1 VELWFADT
9 PDLALNLA
17 HQVDAVVLLIG
28 EHPSRSGEN
37 ANVSD
42 LGLPPGQSQF
52 VDAMNEIGKPMTLVI
67 FAGRPLA
74 ITRQL
79 TQADAV
85 LYAWHPGIE
94 GAAALG
100 ELLFGHESPSG
111 RLPIT
116 FPRATG
122 QVPIYYNQK
131 NSGRPVHPE
140 GQFKTRYIDLPPVP
154 LLPFG
159 FGLAYTQFEYGNLK
173 LGSETLRGSLE
184 ISADVTNIGARA
196 GVETVQLYVRDLV
209 GSLTRPIRELK
220 GFQRLTLQPGETR
233 RVTFIL
239 REEQLAF
246 TRADGTF
253 GTEPGNFHVW
263 IAPDSQRGLR
273 GEFRL

>member
-1 VELWFADT
+1 M
-9 PDLALNLA
+9 
-17 HQVDAVVLLIG
+17 LIG

-42 LGLPPGQSQF
+42 LGLPPGQAEF
-52 VDAMNEIGKPMTLVI
+52 VSAMTEIGKPMSLVI

-74 ITRQL
+74 ISRQMA
-79 TQADAV
+79 QANAV

-94 GAAALG
+94 GGFALG
-100 ELLFGHESPSG
+100 EILFGNESPSG

-131 NSGRPVHPE
+131 NSGRPVHHAGP
-140 GQFKTRYIDLPPVP
+140 FKTRYIDLPPVP
-154 LLPFG
+154 LFPFG
-159 FGLAYTQFEYGNLK
+159 FGLAYTQFEYSNLK
-173 LGSETLRGSLE
+173 LGSETLRSSLE
-184 ISADVTNIGARA
+184 VSADVTNIGTRS
-196 GVETVQLYVRDLV
+196 GVEIAQLFVRDLV

-233 RVTFIL
+233 RVTFSL

-253 GTEPGNFHVW
+253 GVEPGSFNIW